1 MDDELEAMLRLDL
14 RDYLA
19 GDGYR
24 LDMKESTKDSFK
36 MRGPNAVLILRER
49 QDGVWEYFNPLDP
62 DDNGTIVQYLQKRRG
77 GHFTLGH
84 VKGHLRGFSGGVLR
98 GPMIPGMPRPLIHAP
113 RDLAHVARRWEQA
126 RPVWGHP
133 HYLKARGGIT
143 AATVT
148 AYAGALRMDRKGN
161 VLFAHTNDG
170 GQIVGYEIA
179 GTTFKGFAK
188 GGVRLLFRMGPLD
201 GPEPAKIAL
210 TESGVEALSLA
221 QLVGRRDTLF
231 LSTGGALSTHT
242 LNAIRAAATRY
253 PAAEILLGF
262 NADLAG
268 DGFTASVTKA
278 LGEREAVRRVVPKAK
293 DWNDQLTQAARLS
306 APAP

>member
-1 MDDELEAMLRLDL
+1 MERIATSRARIAEHRPQMVLFYGAG
-14 RDYLA
+14 RD
-19 GDGYR
+19 
-24 LDMKESTKDSFK
+24 
-36 MRGPNAVLILRER
+36 PV
-49 QDGVWEYFNPLDP
+49 
-62 DDNGTIVQYLQKRRG
+62 
-77 GHFTLGH
+77 
-84 VKGHLRGFSGGVLR
+84 GGVPYLE
-98 GPMIPGMPRPLIHAP
+98 
-113 RDLAHVARRWEQA
+113 RWS
-126 RPVWGHP
+126 
-133 HYLKARGGIT
+133 
-143 AATVT
+143 
-148 AYAGALRMDRKGN
+148 
-161 VLFAHTNDG
+161 
-170 GQIVGYEIA
+170 EIA